1 MSMLATIANA
11 APRALAQQGAS
22 SKWGMLAVAVGV
34 AIGVALLVTIIAM
47 RAGAARRRGA
57 LARGGAAEAAVGEI
71 EPIPDATKALRSR
84 YADLPGLSRMRG
96 TVKSAYRADLDG
108 RELTI
113 FHHNLTT
120 MAGSTPV
127 VIDHTVYAC
136 EAPDWPT
143 VKIAPRRFFSRVA
156 LKFGKAGGLML
167 ENDAFNRAFWVGTD
181 DEPFAVTLLS
191 PEMQAFLLE
200 RPDLRWRIRNGEVV
214 LIYRGPLRSKRLG
227 ASIDRLRRFW
237 SLVPPELDAWA
248 ARYGDAPQGAPR

>member
-1 MSMLATIANA
+1 MLAAVANT
-11 APRALAQQGAS
+11 APCALAQQGAS
-22 SKWGMLAVAVGV
+22 ARWAVLAIAIAV
-34 AIGVALLVTIIAM
+34 AIGVAVLVSVIAR
-47 RAGAARRRGA
+47 RAGASRRRGSMSE
-57 LARGGAAEAAVGEI
+57 GGAVEAAVGDL
-71 EPIPDATKALRSR
+71 EPIPDATKTLRPR
-84 YADLPGLSRMRG
+84 YADLPTLGRMRG

-108 RELTI
+108 RALTI

-143 VKIAPRRFFSRVA
+143 VKIAPRRFFSRIA
-156 LKFGKAGGLML
+156 LRFGKAGGLML
-167 ENDAFNRAFWVGTD
+167 ENDQFNRAFWVGTD

-214 LIYRGPLRSKRLG
+214 LIYRGPLKPRRMG